1 MEGLRKQIGN
11 PAVNQNDLV
20 HVVENSLSML
30 NKINTLASQNRHA
43 MNNLVIDLGKLNN
56 NLHKIRSLVLTLQLL
71 NVFSRNVISGVN
83 NITLSIAQTLENLN
97 IEINQFASNLDKTMQ
112 GQLSTSLI
120 RPMELRSILNDISH
134 TLRRQKIMWYYKML
148 PVTVIPDNN
157 KIHIITVIPLI
168 PLELLFT
175 LYRVVVIPIPILG
188 KNRNSEVIIKG
199 THFVVSDRGNNFVIL
214 DEDELSKCTNSDM
227 SYCPLHRAEMNLAR
241 MASCLGS
248 LFLSDETG
256 IKINCPVRV
265 TDNIQ
270 FPIIRH
276 LTKGEWIITT
286 RDALVIH
293 SRCDPENE
301 LQAPIIVSPP
311 VQIITLKSRCTGYS
325 DQATLPPYFYK
336 SSNNDQATN
345 YRRFNIGLTMD
356 HIYELK
362 QSNYTFDFRLTNP
375 EPLSSVVLPETEELD
390 MSHIIEEIN
399 RIKSNRV
406 IVWKNDKLYTILG
419 SVGGLLLILI
429 IIGSCIIV
437 IKYKL
442 RGNTQSKCIKM
453 KYYKGNSDRDI
464 DPGRVVACVDIDGP
478 NEAEPALLGG
488 SGN

>member
-1 MEGLRKQIGN
+1 MR
-11 PAVNQNDLV
+11 
-20 HVVENSLSML
+20 
-30 NKINTLASQNRHA
+30 
-43 MNNLVIDLGKLNN
+43 
-56 NLHKIRSLVLTLQLL
+56 
-71 NVFSRNVISGVN
+71 
-83 NITLSIAQTLENLN
+83 
-97 IEINQFASNLDKTMQ
+97 
-112 GQLSTSLI
+112 GQLSTTLI
-120 RPMELRSILNDISH
+120 RPAELRSILNDISH
-134 TLRRQKIMWYYKML
+134 RLPNSLKLNEFERQKIMWYYKML

-168 PLELLFT
+168 PLESLFT
-175 LYRVVVIPIPILG
+175 LYKVVVVPIPILG
-188 KNRNSEVIIKG
+188 TNRNSEVIIEG
-199 THFVVSDRGNNFVIL
+199 THFAVSDRGNNFVIL

-241 MASCLGS
+241 MPSCLGS
-248 LFLSDETG
+248 LFLSDEAG

-286 RDALVIH
+286 RDEMVIH

-301 LQAPIIVSPP
+301 LQTPIIVSPP
-311 VQIITLKSRCTGYS
+311 VQIITLKSGCTGYS

-336 SSNNDQATN
+336 SSNNDQATS
-345 YRRFNIGLTMD
+345 YGRFDIGLTMD

-390 MSHIIEEIN
+390 MSHMIEEIN
-399 RIKSNRV
+399 KIKSNRV

-419 SVGGLLLILI
+419 SVGGLILILM

-437 IKYKL
+437 IKYNL

-453 KYYKGNSDRDI
+453 KYFKGNSDKDI

-488 SGN
+488 SGNQHLQLPVHGYQA